1 MTFSKKGIIKMNI
14 YVSLNKM
21 LEYIEENLDN
31 KIEYSKLAQFLGT
44 N

>member
-1 MTFSKKGIIKMNI
+1 MNI

-31 KIEYSKLAQFLGT
+31 KIEYSKLAQF
-44 N
+44 